1 MTTPPGPPD
10 GSFLPPHRLVP
21 PPGPVGGGGGPQP
34 QQPAVGPPPPSGTG
48 YYPQQSYYA
57 PGWQP
62 AGDGR
67 PPRRRRRRTVVVA
80 LVVIIALF
88 GVSILGAAA
97 AGLRYVM
104 DTRPLGEVEGPVTA
118 AARRLDV
125 GHCVEELPSDGQVR
139 RVRVVPCGEPHEAE
153 VVGALTLNEG
163 AWPGQ
168 NAVERTAQAY
178 CEMDRTQT
186 ESGFRPVVW
195 QPSET
200 GWGQG
205 DRGVLCLA
213 WSGGAQVTGSFTAGE
228 DVTPN

>member
-10 GSFLPPHRLVP
+10 GSFLPPFRSAP
-21 PPGPVGGGGGPQP
+21 PPG
-34 QQPAVGPPPPSGTG
+34 AG
-48 YYPQQSYYA
+48 YYPQEAYYA
-57 PGWQP
+57 PGWQ
-62 AGDGR
+62 AGEGDG
-67 PPRRRRRRTVVVA
+67 PPPRRRRRTVVVA
-80 LVVIIALF
+80 VVVIIALF

-97 AGLRYVM
+97 TGLRYVM
-104 DTRPLGEVEGPVTA
+104 DTRTLGEVEGPVTV

-125 GHCVEELPSDGQVR
+125 GHCIGDLPSDGQVR

-163 AWPGQ
+163 AWPGPST
-168 NAVERTAQAY
+168 VESTARAY
-178 CEMDRTQT
+178 CEMDRTQI
-186 ESGFRPVVW
+186 ESGFRAVVW

-205 DRGVLCLA
+205 DRQVLCLA

-228 DVTPN
+228 DVAPS